1 LAFPKSV
8 KFNTPLEQVQF
19 FDASEDEYDSE
30 DEEDQLEDE
39 FLALFTKRTEFSQL
53 NLHQKQQA

>member
-53 NLHQKQQA
+53 NLYQK